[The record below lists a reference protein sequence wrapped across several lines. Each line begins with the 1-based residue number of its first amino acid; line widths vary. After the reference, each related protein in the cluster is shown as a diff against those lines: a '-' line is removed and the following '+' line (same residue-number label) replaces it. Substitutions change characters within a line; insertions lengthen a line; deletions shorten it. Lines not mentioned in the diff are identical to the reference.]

1 MGRMWYASG
10 MESIVRHS
18 LLYVTAENREE
29 AVAIGRELVEERLVA
44 CANVLDGMTS
54 IYHWKDSVEQSGEA
68 VLLLKTRQE
77 LVPRVI
83 DRVQDLHSYDCPCV
97 IELPIKSA
105 NPAFLQWIMDE
116 TISAVPP
123 PVA

>member
-1 MGRMWYASG
+1 
-10 MESIVRHS
+10 MESIPQHS

-54 IYHWKDSVEQSGEA
+54 IYHWKDAIEQTGEA
-68 VLLLKTRQE
+68 ILLLKTRQE

-83 DRVQDLHSYDCPCV
+83 DRVQVLHSYDCPCV
-97 IELPIKSA
+97 VELPIKSG
-105 NPAFLQWIMDE
+105 NPAFLRWITDE
-116 TISAVPP
+116 TIAAAPP

>member
-1 MGRMWYASG
+1 
-10 MESIVRHS
+10 MENIAQHA
-18 LLYVTAENREE
+18 LLYVTAESREE
-29 AVAIGRELVEERLVA
+29 AVAIGRDLVEERVVA

-54 IYHWKDSVEQSGEA
+54 IYQWKNTVEQSDEA

-83 DRVQDLHSYDCPCV
+83 DRVQELHSYDCPCV
-97 IELPIKSA
+97 IELPIRSG
-105 NPAFLQWIMDE
+105 NPDFLQWITDE
-116 TISAVPP
+116 TISATPP

>member
-1 MGRMWYASG
+1 
-10 MESIVRHS
+10 MEHAAQFA

-29 AVAIGRELVEERLVA
+29 ALSIGRELVEERVVA

-54 IYHWKDSVEQSGEA
+54 IYHWKDTVDQADEA

-83 DRVQDLHSYDCPCV
+83 DRIQELHSYDCPC
-97 IELPIKSA
+97 ILELPIRSG
-105 NPAFLQWIMDE
+105 NPGFLQWITDE
-116 TISAVPP
+116 TISPTPP
-123 PVA
+123 PIA